1 MGDRGPSVCV
11 WGEGWVTEGPLCV
24 CVGGGMGDRGPSVCV
39 CGEGWVT
46 EGPLCVCVWRD
57 G

>member
-1 MGDRGPSVCV
+1 
-11 WGEGWVTEGPLCV
+11 
-24 CVGGGMGDRGPSVCV
+24 MGDRGPSVCV

-46 EGPLCVCVWRD
+46 EGPLCVCVGRD